1 VPKGR
6 ARSMGPCVRRD
17 DVGGRTF
24 QIATALPSRRPSA
37 RVLQSSCPQ
46 KRARGM
52 RGRRLR
58 PQPCV
63 RNEKAHKRSH
73 CGHTGNPGIPRANG
87 FTVYFVV
94 SPETGLYCLRH
105 PREALASQELT
116 PASGCQDATTSPS
129 APVSFVTNTFAAI
142 ASRTHVRDD
151 RETPLL
157 VARDDVTC
165 AADFRKGSTTVAC
178 DRLTRRANQS
188 FVPKQSGAQSQ
199 DLKLKITVP

>member
-1 VPKGR
+1 MARSQRFAGLAICLTR
-6 ARSMGPCVRRD
+6 RLRSMGPCVRRD

-58 PQPCV
+58 PQPCAQ
-63 RNEKAHKRSH
+63 NEKAHKRSH

-105 PREALASQELT
+105 PREALASQEL
-116 PASGCQDATTSPS
+116 DTSVGVPGRYD
-129 APVSFVTNTFAAI
+129 FA
-142 ASRTHVRDD
+142 VRAGVL
-151 RETPLL
+151 RHEHL
-157 VARDDVTC
+157 R
-165 AADFRKGSTTVAC
+165 GH
-178 DRLTRRANQS
+178 RLPHPRS
-188 FVPKQSGAQSQ
+188 
-199 DLKLKITVP
+199 